1 MSAADRERTTGSP
14 PVLPQR
20 SRAGRPWYRAHDYG
34 HLVERWRNLA
44 RRAGLRLRRIARD
57 GGYEVFAL
65 RTDALAAE
73 GGIYL
78 SAGIHGDE
86 AASTEALI
94 TWAEQNV
101 ARLRRLPLLIFPCL
115 NPWGLVR
122 NCRYDHEGRD
132 LNRLFHTDQVPVIAA
147 VRRSVLGHR
156 FALALQLHED
166 YDGQGFY
173 LYEVQRARPYWG
185 EALLAVAARH
195 IAIEPRAR
203 VDGRLFRGGLMRR
216 RVDSRRFARMG
227 YPEAIW
233 LHLEHADRTFT
244 LETPSEFALGDR
256 VRAQVAV
263 IEAAVEMAM
272 NEPERAASEK
282 NRRPR

>member
-1 MSAADRERTTGSP
+1 MSA
-14 PVLPQR
+14 
-20 SRAGRPWYRAHDYG
+20 RAHDYR
-34 HLVERWRNLA
+34 HLVERWRHVA
-44 RRAGLRLRRIARD
+44 RRAGLRLQRIARD
-57 GGYEVFAL
+57 GGYEVLAL
-65 RTDALAAE
+65 RTPALTAE

-86 AASTEALI
+86 AAATESLI
-94 TWAEQNV
+94 AWAEENV
-101 ARLRRLPLLIFPCL
+101 ARLRRLPLLVFPCL

-147 VRRSVLGHR
+147 VRRFVHGHR

-195 IAIEPRAR
+195 IPIEPRAR
-203 VDGRLFRGGLMRR
+203 VDGRLFRSGLMRR
-216 RVDSRRFARMG
+216 RVEHRRFARMG

-244 LETPSEFALGDR
+244 IETPSEFALEVR
-256 VRAQVAV
+256 VRAH
-263 IEAAVEMAM
+263 AAVLDAAVQMAL
-272 NEPERAASEK
+272 NAPPRSASEK
-282 NRRPR
+282 NRRSR

>member
-1 MSAADRERTTGSP
+1 VT
-14 PVLPQR
+14 
-20 SRAGRPWYRAHDYG
+20 RAHDYR
-34 HLVERWRNLA
+34 HLLQRWRALA
-44 RRAGLRLRRIARD
+44 RRAGLRMQRLATD
-57 GGYEVFAL
+57 GDYETFTL

-73 GGIYL
+73 GGIYI

-86 AASTEALI
+86 AAATEALI
-94 TWAEQNV
+94 TWAEQNA
-101 ARLRRLPLLIFPCL
+101 ARLRRMPLLLFPCL
-115 NPWGLVR
+115 NPWGLV
-122 NCRYDHEGRD
+122 NNSRYDQQGRD
-132 LNRLFHTDQVPVIAA
+132 LNRLFHTDEAPVVAA
-147 VRRSVLGHR
+147 VRRLVRGHR

-195 IAIEPRAR
+195 IPIEPRNR
-203 VDGRLFRGGLMRR
+203 VDGRVFHGGLMRR
-216 RVDSRRFARMG
+216 RVERRRFAAMG

-244 LETPSEFALGDR
+244 IETPSEFALADR

-263 IEAAVEMAM
+263 IDAAVRMAV
-272 NEPERAASEK
+272 NAPACGASEK
-282 NRRPR
+282 GRP